1 MDGSF
6 GFSHRIVSRRMSF
19 IADGPAGRA
28 SPAGF
33 LNANRRRPD
42 AV

>member
-6 GFSHRIVSRRMSF
+6 GLSHRIVSRRMAF

-33 LNANRRRPD
+33 LNADRRRPD